1 MANFTSNKVNKT
13 YQRLVQVDNALI
25 QDGLGKLIS
34 GSIGALKV
42 TGSLSVTGSLGID
55 GYTNVT
61 TAIQRLDQ
69 FSASLDATFATDA
82 QLSNV
87 SQSLAAGLAVEKGRL
102 DNLDATYATDAQ
114 VSTAVSALNIKTGSI
129 DSTIATANSHIQN
142 LHSFTGS
149 LDATYATD
157 AQVATAVSSLNSAT
171 SSYALASNIPS
182 VTALNAATSS
192 HATLAGG
199 NVFTGNQTI
208 SGSGYFSI
216 NSYAQPGNSIGVQTY
231 LDTENGTAQR
241 YAGYTVTD
249 KNGPNAGIE
258 ITSYAISGSTQP
270 SMQLIGGG
278 TGSLGGTNVVL
289 NAQKDGYV
297 RSGKRWVFNKKVNIT
312 TTLNVTGSLL
322 SSGSAVLTNA
332 DLTALNTFTGSLDAT
347 FATDAQVATAVSSLN
362 SATSSYALTSNIPD
376 VTALNSATSSYALV
390 SNIPDVTALNAATSS
405 HATLNGGNSF
415 TGNQTVS
422 GSGYFSIN
430 SYAQPGNSIGVQTY
444 LDTESGSVQRYAGY
458 TISDKTGPNA
468 GISINSYVISG
479 STQPAMQLTGGGT
492 GSLGGTQV
500 VLEARK
506 DGYVRSNKRWLFN
519 KKVNVTTTL
528 NVTGSL
534 LLSGSTVLTNADLTA
549 LNSAT
554 GSYALTTSLPS
565 VSALNAAT
573 GSYALSANY
582 ISITALKNL
591 VAAAPSYNAFTASI
605 AAL

>member
-1 MANFTSNKVNKT
+1 MANFTSKKINKT
-13 YQRLVQVDNALI
+13 YQRLVQVDNAQF
-25 QDGLGKLIS
+25 QDGLGKLVS

-42 TGSLSVTGSLGID
+42 TGSLSVTGSLGIE
-55 GYTNVT
+55 GYSNVS

-87 SQSLAAGLAVEKGRL
+87 SQSLASGLAVEKGRL

-114 VSTAVSALNIKTGSI
+114 VSTAVSALNVKTGSI

-157 AQVATAVSSLNSAT
+157 AQVATAVS
-171 SSYALASNIPS
+171 
-182 VTALNAATSS
+182 ALNVATSS

-199 NVFTGNQTI
+199 NSFTGNQTI

-216 NSYAQPGNSIGVQTY
+216 NSYAEPGNSIGVQTY
-231 LDTENGTAQR
+231 LDTESGSAQR
-241 YAGYTVTD
+241 YAGYTISD
-249 KNGPNAGIE
+249 KTGPNAGIS

-270 SMQLIGGG
+270 AMQLTGGG
-278 TGSLGGTNVVL
+278 TGSLGGTTVIL
-289 NAQKDGYV
+289 QAQKDGYV
-297 RSGKRWVFNKKVNIT
+297 RSNKRWIFNKKVNVT
-312 TTLNVTGSLL
+312 EVLNVTGSLL
-322 SSGSAVLTNA
+322 LSGSTVLTNA
-332 DLTALNTFTGSLDAT
+332 DLTALNTFTGSVDAT
-347 FATDAQVATAVSSLN
+347 ISSAISPVSAAVSSLN

-376 VTALNSATSSYALV
+376 VTALN
-390 SNIPDVTALNAATSS
+390 AATSS
-405 HATLNGGNSF
+405 HATLAGGNSF
-415 TGNQTVS
+415 TGNQTIS

-430 SYAQPGNSIGVQTY
+430 SYAEPGNSIGVQTY
-444 LDTESGSVQRYAGY
+444 LDTESGSAQRYAGY

-468 GISINSYVISG
+468 GISITSYAISG
-479 STQPAMQLTGGGT
+479 STEPAMQLTGGGT
-492 GSLGGTQV
+492 GSLGGTSI

-534 LLSGSTVLTNADLTA
+534 LLSGSAVLTNTDLAA

>member
-157 AQVATAVSSLNSAT
+157 AQVATAVSSINSAT

-199 NVFTGNQTI
+199 NVLTGNQTI

-216 NSYAQPGNSIGVQTY
+216 NSYAEPGNSIGVQTY

-241 YAGYTVTD
+241 YAGYTITD

-376 VTALNSATSSYALV
+376 VTALN
-390 SNIPDVTALNAATSS
+390 AATSS
-405 HATLNGGNSF
+405 HATLAGGNSF
-415 TGNQTVS
+415 IGNQTVS

-430 SYAQPGNSIGVQTY
+430 SYAEPGNSIGVQTY

>member
-157 AQVATAVSSLNSAT
+157 AQVATAVSSINSAT

-199 NVFTGNQTI
+199 NEFTGNQTI

-216 NSYAQPGNSIGVQTY
+216 NSYSEPGNSIGVQTY

-241 YAGYTVTD
+241 YAGYTITD

-376 VTALNSATSSYALV
+376 VTALN
-390 SNIPDVTALNAATSS
+390 AATSS
-405 HATLNGGNSF
+405 HATLAGGNSF
-415 TGNQTVS
+415 IGNQTVS

-430 SYAQPGNSIGVQTY
+430 SYAEPGNSIGVQTY

>member
-157 AQVATAVSSLNSAT
+157 AQVATAVSSINSAT

-199 NVFTGNQTI
+199 NVLTGNQTI

-216 NSYAQPGNSIGVQTY
+216 NSYSEPGNSIGVQTY

-241 YAGYTVTD
+241 YAGYTITD

-362 SATSSYALTSNIPD
+362 SATSSYAL
-376 VTALNSATSSYALV
+376 V

-405 HATLNGGNSF
+405 HATLAGGNQL
-415 TGNQTVS
+415 TGNQTIS

-430 SYAQPGNSIGVQTY
+430 SYAEPGNSIGVQTY
-444 LDTESGSVQRYAGY
+444 LDTESGSAQRYAGY

-468 GISINSYVISG
+468 GISITSYAISG

-492 GSLGGTQV
+492 GSLGGTDV

-506 DGYVRSNKRWLFN
+506 DGYVRSNKRWLFS
-519 KKVNVTTTL
+519 KKVNVATTL

-534 LLSGSTVLTNADLTA
+534 LLSGSTVLTNVDLTA

>member
-157 AQVATAVSSLNSAT
+157 AQVATAVSSINSAT

-199 NVFTGNQTI
+199 NVLTGNQTI

-216 NSYAQPGNSIGVQTY
+216 NSYSEPGNSIGVQTY

-241 YAGYTVTD
+241 YAGYTITD

-376 VTALNSATSSYALV
+376 VTALN
-390 SNIPDVTALNAATSS
+390 AATSS
-405 HATLNGGNSF
+405 HATLAGGNQL
-415 TGNQTVS
+415 TGNQTIS

-430 SYAQPGNSIGVQTY
+430 SYAEPGNSIGVQTY

>member
-362 SATSSYALTSNIPD
+362 SATSSYAL
-376 VTALNSATSSYALV
+376 V

-582 ISITALKNL
+582 ISITALKDL

>member
-157 AQVATAVSSLNSAT
+157 AQVATAVSSINSAT

-192 HATLAGG
+192 YATLAGG

-216 NSYAQPGNSIGVQTY
+216 NSYSEPGNSIGVQTY

-241 YAGYTVTD
+241 YAGYTITD

-278 TGSLGGTNVVL
+278 TGSLGGTEVVL
-289 NAQKDGYV
+289 EARKDGYV
-297 RSGKRWVFNKKVNIT
+297 RSGKRWVFNKKVNVKG
-312 TTLNVTGSLL
+312 TLNVTGSLL

-362 SATSSYALTSNIPD
+362 SATSSYAL
-376 VTALNSATSSYALV
+376 V

-405 HATLNGGNSF
+405 HATLDGGNSF
-415 TGNQTVS
+415 TGNQTIS

-430 SYAQPGNSIGVQTY
+430 SYAEPGNSIGVQTY

-492 GSLGGTQV
+492 GSLGGTEV

-582 ISITALKNL
+582 ISITALKDL

>member
-1 MANFTSNKVNKT
+1 MANFTSKKINKT
-13 YQRLVQVDNALI
+13 YQRLVQVDNAQF
-25 QDGLGKLIS
+25 QDGLGKLVS

-42 TGSLSVTGSLGID
+42 TGSLSVTGSLGIE
-55 GYTNVT
+55 GYSNVS

-87 SQSLAAGLAVEKGRL
+87 SQSLASGLAVEKGRL

-114 VSTAVSALNIKTGSI
+114 VSTAVSALNVKTGSI

-157 AQVATAVSSLNSAT
+157 AQVATAVS
-171 SSYALASNIPS
+171 
-182 VTALNAATSS
+182 ALNVATSS

-199 NVFTGNQTI
+199 NSFTGNQTI

-216 NSYAQPGNSIGVQTY
+216 NSYAEPGNSIGVQTY
-231 LDTENGTAQR
+231 LDTE
-241 YAGYTVTD
+241 
-249 KNGPNAGIE
+249 
-258 ITSYAISGSTQP
+258 
-270 SMQLIGGG
+270 
-278 TGSLGGTNVVL
+278 
-289 NAQKDGYV
+289 DG
-297 RSGKRWVFNKKVNIT
+297 
-312 TTLNVTGSLL
+312 
-322 SSGSAVLTNA
+322 
-332 DLTALNTFTGSLDAT
+332 AT
-347 FATDAQVATAVSSLN
+347 
-362 SATSSYALTSNIPD
+362 
-376 VTALNSATSSYALV
+376 
-390 SNIPDVTALNAATSS
+390 
-405 HATLNGGNSF
+405 
-415 TGNQTVS
+415 
-422 GSGYFSIN
+422 
-430 SYAQPGNSIGVQTY
+430 
-444 LDTESGSVQRYAGY
+444 QRYAGY
-458 TISDKTGPNA
+458 TISDKNGPNA

-492 GSLGGTQV
+492 GSLGGTTVILQAQKDGYV
-500 VLEARK
+500 RSNKRWIFNKKVNVTEVLNVTGSLLLSGSTVLTNADLTALNTFTGSVDATISSAISPVSAVVSSLNSATSSYALTSNIPDVTALNAATSSHATLAGGNSFTGNQTISGSGYFSINSYAEPGNSIGVQTYLDTESGSAQRYAGYTISDKTGPNAGISITSYAISGSTEPAMQLTGGGTGSLGGTSIVLEARK

-534 LLSGSTVLTNADLTA
+534 LLSGSAVLTNTDLAA